1 MTILRPIRT
10 AIFTTMAMLL
20 LGCTITDETVSPETQ
35 ELAKIQ
41 YLGAPIVSIKQTSV
55 DWEYKVSRNPPRA
68 GRIKVLY
75 RLETEKPLPYDM
87 KVRLKVQGRT
97 NTVEGWTGIIDSTRS
112 HKMLKDTAFSGKE
125 LTFGRFS
132 EYEKAKDAAPADSV
146 HIYRPIPRV
155 LNKLWVQTLTVSIE
169 PWDAIGDDA
178 YNVGSPRTFTVNR

>member
-55 DWEYKVSRNPPRA
+55 DWEYKVSRNPRRA

-87 KVRLKVQGRT
+87 KVRLKDGQT
-97 NTVEGWTGIIDSTRS
+97 P
-112 HKMLKDTAFSGKE
+112 LK
-125 LTFGRFS
+125 
-132 EYEKAKDAAPADSV
+132 
-146 HIYRPIPRV
+146 
-155 LNKLWVQTLTVSIE
+155 
-169 PWDAIGDDA
+169 
-178 YNVGSPRTFTVNR
+178 VGQ